1 MNEKSGP
8 DKDDIIIVLLI
19 VIILLIVYGFF
30 KLFYQ
35 VPN

>member
-1 MNEKSGP
+1 MAEKENVK
-8 DKDDIIIVLLI
+8 KDDIIIVLLI

>member
-1 MNEKSGP
+1 MVEKENVN
-8 DKDDIIIVLLI
+8 KNDIIIVLLI

>member
-1 MNEKSGP
+1 MVEKENVK
-8 DKDDIIIVLLI
+8 KDDIIIVLLI

-30 KLFYQ
+30 RIFYQ

>member
-1 MNEKSGP
+1 MNEKTNR

>member
-1 MNEKSGP
+1 MNEKTSR

>member
-1 MNEKSGP
+1 MNEKPSP
-8 DKDDIIIVLLI
+8 DKEDIIIVLLI

>member
-1 MNEKSGP
+1 MAEKENVK
-8 DKDDIIIVLLI
+8 KDDIIIVLLI

-30 KLFYQ
+30 RIFYQ

>member
-1 MNEKSGP
+1 MAEKENGN
-8 DKDDIIIVLLI
+8 KNDIIIVLLI

>member
-1 MNEKSGP
+1 MNEKPSP

>member
-1 MNEKSGP
+1 MVDKENVK
-8 DKDDIIIVLLI
+8 KDDVIIVLLI

-30 KLFYQ
+30 RLFYQ